1 MSPGSKYAVDIHNHK
16 ESSRGASV
24 NSRASRSTM
33 SRPISICSTG
43 YETDSSSGSMWSAQ
57 QPAQAANT
65 KTKINNKG
73 QFVTVI
79 NHQQQNRQSEPSP
92 SYKSAKTHGKKAQ

>member
-1 MSPGSKYAVDIHNHK
+1 
-16 ESSRGASV
+16 
-24 NSRASRSTM
+24 
-33 SRPISICSTG
+33 
-43 YETDSSSGSMWSAQ
+43 MWSAQ